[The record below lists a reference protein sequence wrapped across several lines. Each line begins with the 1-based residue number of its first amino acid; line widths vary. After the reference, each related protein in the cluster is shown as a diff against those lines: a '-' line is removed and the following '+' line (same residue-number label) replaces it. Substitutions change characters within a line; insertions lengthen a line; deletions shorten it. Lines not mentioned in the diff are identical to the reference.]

1 MSLRILPGI
10 SVGKESACNVG
21 DLDSIPGSGRSPEEG
36 IGYPLQDSWASLG
49 GSDGKESACNVGD
62 LGWEDPLE
70 KGMATHSSVLAQR
83 IPWTEEPGRLQS
95 MRSQIVRHDFLSEG
109 ESIKWKWSCS
119 VVSDSATPWTVAYQ
133 PSLSMGFFKQEY
145 WNGLPFPSPEDLPD
159 PGIEPG
165 SPAL

>member
-70 KGMATHSSVLAQR
+70 KGMATHSSILAWGIPMDRGTWWATVHR
-83 IPWTEEPGRLQS
+83 ITELDTAE
-95 MRSQIVRHDFLSEG
+95 H
-109 ESIKWKWSCS
+109 
-119 VVSDSATPWTVAYQ
+119 
-133 PSLSMGFFKQEY
+133 PSTA
-145 WNGLPFPSPEDLPD
+145 LPFLGFPD
-159 PGIEPG
+159 GHLMQRADSLEKDSDAG
-165 SPAL
+165 KD